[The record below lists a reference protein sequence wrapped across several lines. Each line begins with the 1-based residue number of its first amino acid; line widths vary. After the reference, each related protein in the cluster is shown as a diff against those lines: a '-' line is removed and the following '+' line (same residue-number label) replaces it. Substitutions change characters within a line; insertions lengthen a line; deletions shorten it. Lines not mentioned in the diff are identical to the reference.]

1 MVQVFKQ
8 ARSIMKL
15 GHWFFAKCY
24 EQVNSVPER
33 RYAALMGT
41 SGPVVVLN
49 CDHN

>member
-1 MVQVFKQ
+1 
-8 ARSIMKL
+8 MKL

-33 RYAALMGT
+33 RYAVLMGT

-49 CDHN
+49 CNHN